1 MSDTSNMDVFNH
13 EAFSGHEQVVFCQDE
28 TTGLKAII
36 AIHSTALGPAAGGCR
51 MWHYRDNS
59 SALNDALRLSKGMSY
74 KNAMAGLSLGGGK
87 AVIIGDAKTDK
98 SEELFRS
105 FGRFVNGLG
114 GQYITAEDV
123 GISVSD
129 MEVVSQETPHV
140 AGLNSGLAASG
151 DPSPF
156 TARGTFNGIRAAVK
170 HQLGKDS
177 VAGLTVAV
185 QGLGHVGWHLC
196 KELHA
201 AGARLIVADINE
213 DAVRHAVKE
222 FGAKAVSCDEILF
235 AEADV
240 VAPCAL
246 GAVLNET
253 SIPKLK
259 TTIIAGAANNQLEK
273 DTDGMLLRD
282 HKILYAPD
290 YVINAGGII
299 NVAAE
304 IDGKYDRKWVDQKV
318 AAIYDVLLDIFK
330 RADREQDAT
339 STISDLIAQEKI
351 AQALQADRSGK
362 TESSGAKKDI
372 VA

>member
-1 MSDTSNMDVFNH
+1 MGVYNH
-13 EAFSGHEQVVFCQDE
+13 EAFADHEQVVFCHDE
-28 TTGLKAII
+28 KTGLKAII
-36 AIHSTALGPAAGGCR
+36 AVHSTALGPAAGGCR
-51 MWHYRDNS
+51 MWAYSDDD
-59 SALNDALRLSKGMSY
+59 SALCDALRLSKGMSY

-87 AVIIGDAKTDK
+87 AVIIGDAKSDK
-98 SEELFRS
+98 SEDLFRS
-105 FGRFVNGLG
+105 YGRFVDSLG
-114 GQYITAEDV
+114 GKYITAEDV

-170 HQLGKDS
+170 HRLGKEG
-177 VAGLTVAV
+177 VQGLKVAV

-196 KELHA
+196 KELHS
-201 AGARLIVADINE
+201 AGANLVVADINDE
-213 DAVRHAVKE
+213 VVQHAVKE
-222 FGAKAVSCDEILF
+222 FGATAVSCESVLF
-235 AEADV
+235 SDVDV

-246 GAVLNET
+246 GAVLNEK

-259 TTIIAGAANNQLEK
+259 TSIIAGAANNQLSQAS
-273 DTDGMLLRD
+273 DGALLRA
-282 HKILYAPD
+282 HNILYAPD

-304 IDGKYDRKWVDQKV
+304 IEGNYDRTWVNTKV
-318 AAIYDVLLDIFK
+318 AAIYDVLIDIFE
-330 RADREQDAT
+330 RADKEQGST
-339 STISDLIAQEKI
+339 SGIADLMAQEKI
-351 AQALQADRSGK
+351 NAAEK
-362 TESSGAKKDI
+362 TVVPSKKNQI